1 MAGAAGA
8 WRGMKSVT
16 ALSLRWPMRESVNS
30 VRHPQ
35 LTRGDHRIGYPTP
48 ATFKVKTEPAEKISP
63 TMTGHQLRLRDP
75 RTLTGEAS
83 TCRHRSTPAPAVET
97 THCAIC
103 GTCFPHGVAE
113 RWKTLCLIRSR
124 RISEQT
130 AAKHPEQAL
139 AKGGAE

>member
-1 MAGAAGA
+1 MNAV
-8 WRGMKSVT
+8 ST
-16 ALSLRWPMRESVNS
+16 LPLRWLMPDSRNGAKNQ
-30 VRHPQ
+30 Q
-35 LTRGDHRIGYPTP
+35 LARGDHRIGYPTP

-97 THCAIC
+97 AHCAIC